1 MRNKNNQKK
10 VRKSM
15 EQINV
20 KKIFETLAYIYSQRN
35 ENIKVSVKEIKEV
48 KKSA

>member
-1 MRNKNNQKK
+1 MERRQIDIKK
-10 VRKSM
+10 V
-15 EQINV
+15 
-20 KKIFETLAYIYSQRN
+20 FETLAYIYSQRN